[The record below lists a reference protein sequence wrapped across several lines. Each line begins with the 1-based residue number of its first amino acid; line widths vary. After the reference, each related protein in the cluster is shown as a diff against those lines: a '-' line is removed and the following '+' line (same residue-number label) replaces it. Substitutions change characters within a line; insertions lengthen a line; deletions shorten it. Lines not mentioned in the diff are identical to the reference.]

1 MSSLPHATATLLLSE
16 RSRLAGQRLPEE
28 LGRWLARADCRDH
41 QSPPLSRIFDVLPRG
56 WPAAAVTRQRDV
68 GDAAGAVWLR
78 ADPAHVRPDINGA
91 RLLACGDRLAITRDH
106 ADALL
111 KPLRPLFGDA
121 GFLLDAPQPA
131 RWYLRLPAGT
141 KLPRFAAPAEALGAD
156 LFDHLPADTASDA
169 VEGRRWRALLSEAQV
184 VLHNHPVNA
193 ERTAKGLPA
202 VNSVWFWG
210 AGSLPDRI
218 GATVDGIR
226 SDDETLQAFAKAAG
240 IACNPLPRR
249 WPAVDGACAFDLR
262 HLRDVATLHAEWLA
276 PAFADLQARRIKRVV
291 LMFEDGF
298 EYSLAPNQRWR
309 FWRRP
314 LTELPSRDTSESE

>member
-1 MSSLPHATATLLLSE
+1 MSPRPRTTATFLLPD
-16 RSRLAGQRLPEE
+16 RSRLAGQRLPEPS
-28 LGRWLARADCRDH
+28 GRWLARADCRDYG
-41 QSPPLSRIFDVLPRG
+41 SPPLARIFDVLPRG

-91 RLLACGDRLAITRDH
+91 RLLACGDRLAITRAD

-121 GFLLDAPQPA
+121 GFLLDAPEPM
-131 RWYLRLPAGT
+131 RWYLRLPTGT

-156 LFDHLPADTASDA
+156 LFDHLPADAVSDA

-193 ERTAKGLPA
+193 ERMARGLPA

-210 AGSLPDRI
+210 AGSLPERV
-218 GATVDGIR
+218 GSTVDAIR
-226 SDDETLQAFAKAAG
+226 SDDETVQAFAKAADIG
-240 IACNPLPRR
+240 CDALPGR
-249 WPAVDGACAFDLR
+249 WQAIEGACAFDLR
-262 HLRDVATLHAEWLA
+262 HLRDVAALDAGWLA
-276 PAFADLQARRIKRVV
+276 PALSELQARRLGRID
-291 LMFEDGF
+291 LMFDDGL
-298 EYSLAPNQRWR
+298 EYSLAPGQRWR

-314 LTELPSRDTSESE
+314 LAELPTRDTPESE